1 MSEGH
6 THVAEGE
13 TLTSVEEHLAG
24 ILGTIRPLAPTELS
38 LGDTHGLILAEDVTA
53 ASPLP
58 SFDNSAMDGYA
69 IRVEDVAAASEENPV
84 TLPVVAEVAAGD
96 TGAYALPPGTSI
108 RIMTG
113 AMLPYGTEAVVPVEM
128 TDGGRARVAIR
139 VKVDFG
145 HSVRLAGGDAKAGE
159 VLVTAGTRL
168 RPMHIAV
175 IAAAGRGTVL
185 VRPRPRVVVLS
196 TGSELAEPGTPII
209 PGRIWD
215 SNSFMIAAAAREAGC
230 LAYRQA
236 IVPDNPEQVLPAI
249 EDQLARADLLI
260 TTGGVSMGGEHD
272 VVKAALRQLGTIEF
286 RKVAMQPGMPQGF
299 GTVALPASAAPE
311 RERRRGLLSR
321 ARGPRRDVGDP
332 GQAGRARP
340 RANLHPARQ
349 PGQRLRVVPDLRPA
363 RPRRSAGLRR
373 PRPGDGPGRADRA
386 AALAAR
392 PAFVHARGAGPPG
405 RAGRPADRPGIAS
418 GGHARQ
424 GQRADHR
431 AGVGGADGRGRHG
444 RRAGAALRARAPR
457 SVRKKKSSVTR

>member
-1 MSEGH
+1 VTEAPTANVVQGQS
-6 THVAEGE
+6 
-13 TLTSVEEHLAG
+13 LTSVEEHLAD
-24 ILGTIRPLAPTELS
+24 ILDTIRPLAPTELS
-38 LGDTHGLILAEDVTA
+38 LTDAYGLVLAEDVAA

-69 IRVEDVAAASEENPV
+69 VRVEDVAAASEENPV

-96 TGAYALPPGTSI
+96 TGAYALPAGTAI

-113 AMLPYGTEAVVPVEM
+113 AMLPHGTEAVVPVEW
-128 TDGGRARVAIR
+128 TDGGQARVAIR
-139 VKVDFG
+139 AKVDFG
-145 HSVRLAGGDAKAGE
+145 ASVRLTGGDAKAGE

-236 IVPDNPEQVLPAI
+236 IVPDHPEQVLPAI

-272 VVKAALRQLGTIEF
+272 VVKAALQRLGTIEF
-286 RKVAMQPGMPQGF
+286 RKVAMQPGLPQGF
-299 GTVALPASAAPE
+299 GTVALPASAAEE
-311 RERRRGLLSR
+311 RKARGGLLSR
-321 ARGPRRDVGDP
+321 LADRGEVQETPVREGEPDRVPIFTLPGNPVSAYVSFQVFVRPAIGALQAYGGLGLETIQAELTGPLRSPPRRRSFLRGVLDRP
-332 GQAGRARP
+332 AGRVAP
-340 RANLHPARQ
+340 LTGQGSHQVATLGKANALII
-349 PGQRLRVVPDLRPA
+349 VPEA
-363 RPRRSAGLRR
+363 IEQMAAGE
-373 PRPGDGPGRADRA
+373 RADV
-386 AALAAR
+386 LVL
-392 PAFVHARGAGPPG
+392 P
-405 RAGRPADRPGIAS
+405 
-418 GGHARQ
+418 
-424 GQRADHR
+424 
-431 AGVGGADGRGRHG
+431 
-444 RRAGAALRARAPR
+444 
-457 SVRKKKSSVTR
+457 